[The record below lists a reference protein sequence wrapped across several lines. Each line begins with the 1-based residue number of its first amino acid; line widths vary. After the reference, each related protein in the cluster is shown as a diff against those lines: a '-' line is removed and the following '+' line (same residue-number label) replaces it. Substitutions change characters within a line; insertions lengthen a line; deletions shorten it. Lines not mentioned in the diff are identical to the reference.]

1 MHSAPK
7 NRLHNCHKPSG
18 LVRPP
23 PPRLEPEWRPL
34 RPLEESDVIEFHPEV
49 PQDSEHNPA
58 IVPQHLRLRP
68 LDQLRER
75 EENEGGGQG
84 GEEEQPVEEEGQV
97 VHERLPLLIH
107 GPRPRRR
114 PPREQQLAARDQGE
128 GDVAQ
133 EQADQPPLIVQEV
146 QAQME
151 DPTITRGGR
160 RTKKP
165 DRYGMEEERGQEQG
179 EDMILR
185 LSPPPSREITPF
197 SSANTSPETSL
208 NQRPLARDVLERH
221 RHFSVEPGELNRGRN
236 YCMIDWIPHNHANWR
251 STPIS
256 PSSWVPYN
264 QPDWRPP
271 PPSRARGRS
280 GSC

>member
-1 MHSAPK
+1 
-7 NRLHNCHKPSG
+7 
-18 LVRPP
+18 
-23 PPRLEPEWRPL
+23 
-34 RPLEESDVIEFHPEV
+34 
-49 PQDSEHNPA
+49 
-58 IVPQHLRLRP
+58 
-68 LDQLRER
+68 
-75 EENEGGGQG
+75 
-84 GEEEQPVEEEGQV
+84 
-97 VHERLPLLIH
+97 
-107 GPRPRRR
+107 
-114 PPREQQLAARDQGE
+114 
-128 GDVAQ
+128 
-133 EQADQPPLIVQEV
+133 
-146 QAQME
+146 ME